1 MLTKGTLSKTRRPT
15 CLRIG
20 VAGPPGAGKST
31 FIEALG
37 KYLIKEKNMVRSHV
51 NNLRLEEEEPASLL

>member
-1 MLTKGTLSKTRRPT
+1 MVSIRLLLSLMLTKGTLSKTRRAT

-37 KYLIKEKNMVRSHV
+37 KYLIKEKNMVRQCL
-51 NNLRLEEEEPASLL
+51 NMPR